1 MVLNVNDGAAV
12 FAFLL
17 IFAFMVVQWVCN
29 ITKSFTTSICSWDGF
44 WLEKII
50 YEELNKGIKKT
61 RCLNKA
67 SVFLLYER
75 ALFEYCIVRAHEI
88 NFILYSFGY
97 K

>member
-1 MVLNVNDGAAV
+1 MVLNVNDGATV

-50 YEELNKGIKKT
+50 YEELNKGIKK
-61 RCLNKA
+61 N
-67 SVFLLYER
+67 SVFE
-75 ALFEYCIVRAHEI
+75 
-88 NFILYSFGY
+88 
-97 K
+97 